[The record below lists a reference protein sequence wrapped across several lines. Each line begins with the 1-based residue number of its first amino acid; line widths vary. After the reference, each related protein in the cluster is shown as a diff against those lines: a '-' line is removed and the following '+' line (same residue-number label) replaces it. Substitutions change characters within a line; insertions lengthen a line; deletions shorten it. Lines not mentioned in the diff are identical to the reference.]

1 MQYAGGILLTP
12 VQKLVATIIFVTDE
26 NATRVR
32 PPAPINPIV
41 NDTFT
46 MGFIFV
52 PVGLEPQVRV
62 WGARG
67 ALPVADEATRASGS
81 GRCTTQPLRRQGVH
95 RAPQQDTGT
104 KTNPTPQGVGF
115 VLLLTEDGLEPIRM
129 WTVPH
134 TRPDGYEPL
143 IFVLGKMQLESCQLL
158 VSFSG

>member
-1 MQYAGGILLTP
+1 MELVDVVDSKSTDGDIVP
-12 VQKLVATIIFVTDE
+12 V
-26 NATRVR
+26 RVR

-115 VLLLTEDGLEPIRM
+115 VLLLIKDGLGPIQMQYAGGILLPPVQKLVATIIFAAVENASR
-129 WTVPH
+129 VRLPFFLA
-134 TRPDGYEPL
+134 YEL
-143 IFVLGKMQLESCQLL
+143 HYV
-158 VSFSG
+158 